1 MQPWKNLPDHAKQQN
16 SRMGHKQEHNIH
28 AHVQINT
35 SKHHITAILTVCYS
49 WVRSFQE
56 QNQTFFEHT
65 VHTFFLLYVL
75 LLTASEEN
83 NPPPIS
89 QPCWIPCPS
98 LLASLRTLFWAWEDT
113 LSLML
118 RHAIRNSPN
127 TGEHIWKNTLKYGRC
142 SQLTMICSTAS
153 YIVPSRISRIQIQID
168 GTVITNGH
176 STQVILSEIL
186 DTSKSAASA
195 SPHCPCSKTDEID
208 RESPQLFSE
217 NYSSQSPRASMARR
231 WVRSRSFGPFQPV
244 TLFSAWGSAVPP
256 ANWDCRPPMPLKQCC
271 AHTEHCKK

>member
-1 MQPWKNLPDHAKQQN
+1 MRN
-16 SRMGHKQEHNIH
+16 SKTQGWASHKQEHNIH

-56 QNQTFFEHT
+56 QNQTCFLNTPYTHSFFSMSYCLQ
-65 VHTFFLLYVL
+65 LLKKTTL
-75 LLTASEEN
+75 L
-83 NPPPIS
+83 PS

-118 RHAIRNSPN
+118 KHAVRYSPN
-127 TGEHIWKNTLKYGRC
+127 TGEHIWKNTLKYGHC

-153 YIVPSRISRIQIQID
+153 YIVPSCISCIQIQID

-176 STQVILSEIL
+176 STQVILGEIL
-186 DTSKSAASA
+186 DTSKSAASG

-217 NYSSQSPRASMARR
+217 NYSS
-231 WVRSRSFGPFQPV
+231 
-244 TLFSAWGSAVPP
+244 
-256 ANWDCRPPMPLKQCC
+256 
-271 AHTEHCKK
+271 